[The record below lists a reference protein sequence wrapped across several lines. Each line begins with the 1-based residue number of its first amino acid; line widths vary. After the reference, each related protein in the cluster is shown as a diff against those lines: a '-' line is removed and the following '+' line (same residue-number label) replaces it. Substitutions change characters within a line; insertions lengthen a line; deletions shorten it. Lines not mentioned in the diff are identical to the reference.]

1 MNSVIA
7 KLRSEHRKGH
17 RFAGINGVTGEVVQ
31 DVLAAEIVE
40 PFTVKHS
47 VLQIATELTCSL
59 VSVDQLIIERSI
71 IDKMLR
77 PVPQ

>member
-1 MNSVIA
+1 
-7 KLRSEHRKGH
+7 
-17 RFAGINGVTGEVVQ
+17 VVQ

-40 PFTVKHS
+40 PFMVKHS
-47 VLQIATELTCSL
+47 ALQIATELTCSI

-77 PVPQ
+77 PVTQ